1 METSV
6 HSVTLPPAPELCE
19 TTSGRHSENSGRN
32 SGSSNSCEGFRFA
45 FYPQCISLA
54 LWRQHSRGPRTS
66 LPMFKPEVLSF
77 LSFLVFCKR
86 LRAMACAPEDCV
98 NRWTQNGAQHV
109 TVCVGYHLSPSLLN
123 YRVPC
128 LSAVTMHGLWNSTRQ
143 VWSLLSFKCRKLIT
157 FPLSLIS
164 RISVSSLCVLG
175 SSCTGVLWPSSASVP
190 LGFCGRKLHS
200 SSSEWSGRT
209 RFLPPAHCAKRK
221 VAESGHR
228 AASAGNVFIFSG
240 YIQLLFSVMAFCSWF
255 WSFPVRTPCHTVES
269 AVLSAAETCRWLEAR
284 RQKC

>member
-1 METSV
+1 MATQRFGGGALRCSSAADPRRCSVCALQYPDCAVFHHMETSV

-32 SGSSNSCEGFRFA
+32 SESSNSCEGFCFA
-45 FYPQCISLA
+45 CYPQCISLA

-98 NRWTQNGAQHV
+98 NRWTQNGARHV

-128 LSAVTMHGLWNSTRQ
+128 LSAVTMHGLWDSTR
-143 VWSLLSFKCRKLIT
+143 
-157 FPLSLIS
+157 
-164 RISVSSLCVLG
+164 
-175 SSCTGVLWPSSASVP
+175 
-190 LGFCGRKLHS
+190 
-200 SSSEWSGRT
+200 
-209 RFLPPAHCAKRK
+209 K
-221 VAESGHR
+221 V
-228 AASAGNVFIFSG
+228 
-240 YIQLLFSVMAFCSWF
+240 
-255 WSFPVRTPCHTVES
+255 
-269 AVLSAAETCRWLEAR
+269 
-284 RQKC
+284 